1 MIDTRYKLISISMMT
16 LVILLM
22 GCTKANVS
30 KETVGVEEETA
41 SPLTAQ
47 KEKQD
52 ITQVIADLEW
62 EFIFTEEKE
71 LPDSTLTYPTT
82 ALFLKSKTN
91 PECRIDLKHEV
102 VGPYLEEEQGRDIYP
117 KDAYLPLMNWY
128 GGGGE
133 SVMIK
138 LEDASSFYIMVNPL
152 EEGTR
157 DYEGR
162 GVSASWED
170 YKPIAKVDYTLNEKG
185 EVESLT
191 CENYEV
197 DYNSFFEDNETLPRI
212 PIKQNNES
220 YQKFF
225 PNGVILQNYRID
237 LEGDGQDEVVLIVQ
251 ETEEIYLV
259 LRKIGADGEV
269 FTLKE
274 SMNKNTLGDVK
285 LVGIADV
292 QGDGIMEIIVESEE
306 WGNPGYK
313 VYTPDENYFTEVFG
327 DIEDIHCWH

>member
-1 MIDTRYKLISISMMT
+1 MLSRRYKLISISMMT
-16 LVILLM
+16 LFILLM
-22 GCTKANVS
+22 GCTKTNPS
-30 KETVGVEEETA
+30 KETVGEKEKPT
-41 SPLTAQ
+41 SPLKIQ
-47 KEKQD
+47 EEKQD
-52 ITQVIADLEW
+52 IAEVIADLEW
-62 EFIFTEEKE
+62 ELIFTEEKE
-71 LPDSTLTYPTT
+71 MPDGTYTYPTT

-197 DYNSFFEDNETLPRI
+197 DYN
-212 PIKQNNES
+212 
-220 YQKFF
+220 
-225 PNGVILQNYRID
+225 
-237 LEGDGQDEVVLIVQ
+237 
-251 ETEEIYLV
+251 TEL
-259 LRKIGADGEV
+259 
-269 FTLKE
+269 
-274 SMNKNTLGDVK
+274 S
-285 LVGIADV
+285 
-292 QGDGIMEIIVESEE
+292 
-306 WGNPGYK
+306 
-313 VYTPDENYFTEVFG
+313 
-327 DIEDIHCWH
+327 H